1 MGVIELRS
9 TCHQWNA
16 PVRVHVR
23 MCVSV
28 LLQTEGCVGACSL
41 LAVYR
46 SKLNEPCP
54 WLDCSI
60 VVVLERG
67 TI

>member
-9 TCHQWNA
+9 A

-60 VVVLERG
+60 VVVLERE